1 MIKLISSE
9 WLKIKRTS
17 IKRITFLLPFLISG
31 CIIGYVALHKRGD
44 HFEVDIFETFF
55 EVWAI
60 FIIPIIISVFA
71 GQIVYEEELA
81 GSFNGF
87 LSERFSRYRLYLGKF
102 FIISIVC
109 AITLIL
115 GTSVFCIGMTMFFS
129 DTVHIE
135 IFFIAGVLLLLLGIL
150 PLIAIHLWI
159 SFVYG
164 IGASVGMGIIGLLAA
179 AMIGGSELGNNI
191 WQFIPWALPIR
202 LVKAIGPY
210 PEFVGGMAKPPQL
223 ISSGWATTQLLSG
236 VISVIIYLIIMLSC
250 GIVRFYRWEGRKHYE

>member
-1 MIKLISSE
+1 MIKLILSE

-31 CIIGYVALHKRGD
+31 CIIGYIALHKRSD
-44 HFEVDIFETFF
+44 HFEADIFETFF

-109 AITLIL
+109 AIILIL
-115 GTSVFCIGMTMFFS
+115 GTSVFCIGTAIFFPGA
-129 DTVHIE
+129 VHIE
-135 IFFIAGVLLLLLGIL
+135 IFFIAGMLLLLVGIL

-164 IGASVGMGIIGLLAA
+164 IGASIGMGIIGLLTTT
-179 AMIGGSELGNNI
+179 MIGGSELGNSI
-191 WQFIPWALPIR
+191 WQFVPWALPIR

-210 PEFVGGMAKPPQL
+210 LEFYANMAKPPQL

-236 VISVIIYLIIMLSC
+236 IISVIIYLIIMLGC
-250 GIVRFYRWEGRKHYE
+250 GIVWFYRWEGRKHYE